1 MQKKDTLFIGF
12 MLFALFFGAGNLIYP
27 PFLGYEAGTSFWKAI
42 GGFVITGVGLPILAV
57 AAIALVKGGANALGS
72 RVSPVFG
79 LVFTTVVYLAIGPFF
94 GIPRGANVAYEMAVK
109 PFTETGGFSSSL
121 ALFLFTVVF
130 FLLAYWVSLNPS
142 RLVDRIGQLLTPVLL
157 IAIATLAIVSFIKLD
172 APLQPAS
179 EKYQSAPFF
188 TGLIEGYLTMD
199 TIAAFAFAILVVTA
213 VTDKGITNHRI
224 LIGHTV
230 KAGLVAGAGLA
241 IVYVSIGWLGA
252 KMASLGSYTNGSEI
266 LSAGAGLL
274 FGSFGSLL
282 LGAIVAL
289 ACFTTVVGL
298 TTASAQYFSK
308 QFPKLS
314 YKHIVT
320 LVSIASFLIANLG
333 LNQIIA
339 FSVPVLV
346 AVYPLAI
353 VLVLLA
359 YLHPWF
365 GGSRY
370 VYSGAML
377 ATGLVS
383 LYDGLKMLGLES
395 GYVTQLFGSL
405 PLASLSLGWVL
416 PAVAGGIAGFLL
428 SFLKKDAAS
437 EAVNSRI

>member
-1 MQKKDTLFIGF
+1 MQKRDTLFIGF

-42 GGFVITGVGLPILAV
+42 GGFVITGVGLPIMAV
-57 AAIALVKGGANALGS
+57 AAIALVRGGANALGS
-72 RVSPVFG
+72 RVSPLFG
-79 LVFTTVVYLAIGPFF
+79 LVFTAVVYLAIGPFF

-109 PFTETGGFSSSL
+109 PFTETGGFSSAL

-130 FLLAYWVSLNPS
+130 FLLSYWVSLNPT

-157 IAIATLAIVSFIKLD
+157 ISITALVAVSFVKLD

-213 VTDKGITNHRI
+213 VTEKGVSNHRT
-224 LIGHTV
+224 LMGHTV
-230 KAGLVAGAGLA
+230 RAGLVAGAGLA
-241 IVYVSIGWLGA
+241 AVYISIGWLGA
-252 KMASLGSYTNGSEI
+252 KMASLGSFTNGSEI
-266 LSAGAGLL
+266 LSAGANLL
-274 FGSFGSLL
+274 FGSFGGLL

-308 QFPKLS
+308 QFPKLG
-314 YKHIVT
+314 YKNVVT
-320 LVSIASFLIANLG
+320 LVSIVSFLIANLG

-339 FSVPVLV
+339 YSVPVLV

-359 YLHPWF
+359 YLHNLF
-365 GGSRY
+365 GGTRY

-377 ATGLVS
+377 ATGIVS
-383 LYDGLKMLGLES
+383 VYDGLKMLGLES
-395 GYVTQLFGSL
+395 EYLTQFLGSL
-405 PLASLSLGWVL
+405 PLASLSLAWVM
-416 PAVAGGIAGFLL
+416 PAAAGGAAGFLL
-428 SFLKKDAAS
+428 SMLKKDPAS
-437 EAVNSRI
+437 ETANSRI